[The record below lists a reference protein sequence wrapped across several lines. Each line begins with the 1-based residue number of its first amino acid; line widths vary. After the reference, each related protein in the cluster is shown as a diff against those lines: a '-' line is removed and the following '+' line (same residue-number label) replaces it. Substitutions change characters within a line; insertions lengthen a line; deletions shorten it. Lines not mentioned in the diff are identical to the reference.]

1 MPVLQLDDQQFPLK
15 AGATRIGAGADAD
28 VIVPGYSAIG
38 IEAIIDGGATPT
50 IRRADEEAH
59 VRVNGVLLGAEPTP
73 LMHGDKVEI
82 AGLELRFSDDAKGGA
97 TQFVNASDIAS
108 LKGAKRA
115 GSARA
120 TAASGGRLVSL
131 VDGKEYAVPD
141 MGIVFGRDAA
151 CDVVVAQNEV
161 SRRHAE
167 IVPDEHGYLV
177 RDTSAN
183 GLYVNGER
191 VQGSHRLARSD
202 VLRIG
207 TEEFRFYADVVAVP
221 KTLTPAKSV
230 AAVPVEPIAPPPPTP
245 APAAPVAAEQSS
257 FPDLELLPEP
267 AKPAAPAPVPAAPP
281 PVAAPVEAAKPLEA
295 PKAAEPPKAAPV
307 PPKPPAAAPPKPTPV
322 ATPVTPVSSPLTKDP
337 RPVMAILE
345 SMNEG
350 PGKGTKYELHTPL
363 GHVGRGAHNDVRL
376 SDESVSETHAKLQ
389 RREDGWYVVDMDSTN
404 GTYVGGT
411 RVMGERRIEGS
422 PDVRFGGMKFRF
434 TAVGAGAVDVEGKGT
449 RAIATM
455 GRASALAA
463 KHATPPSSIP
473 AQSAQPA
480 PQAPVAEPV
489 TPAASGGIPAW
500 VWIVAVLVIAG
511 VAFFLLKGR
520 A

>member
-28 VIVPGYSAIG
+28 VVVPGYSAIA

-82 AGLELRFSDDAKGGA
+82 AGLELRFSDDAKGGS
-97 TQFVNASDIAS
+97 TQFVSTSDIAF
-108 LKGAKRA
+108 LAGAKRS
-115 GSARA
+115 GSGRA

-131 VDGKEYAVPD
+131 VDGKEYAIPD

-167 IVPDEHGYLV
+167 IVPDENGYLV

-191 VQGSHRLARSD
+191 VVGSHRLARSD

-221 KTLTPAKSV
+221 KTLTPARSL
-230 AAVPVEPIAPPPPTP
+230 AAIAAEPVAPPAAPP
-245 APAAPVAAEQSS
+245 APAAAESA

-267 AKPAAPAPVPAAPP
+267 AKAAAATPPAPPAPEPAALTKPV
-281 PVAAPVEAAKPLEA
+281 
-295 PKAAEPPKAAPV
+295 EPPKAAPAAPPAPQPAAAAV
-307 PPKPPAAAPPKPTPV
+307 PKATPPAATPI
-322 ATPVTPVSSPLTKDP
+322 TPVSSPPAKDP

-363 GHVGRGAHNDVRL
+363 GHIGRGAHNDVRL

-404 GTYVGGT
+404 GTYIGGT

-434 TAVGAGAVDVEGKGT
+434 TAIGVGAADLEGKGT

-463 KHATPPSSIP
+463 RAATPPSSIP
-473 AQSAQPA
+473 AQPA
-480 PQAPVAEPV
+480 PVPEPV
-489 TPAASGGIPAW
+489 KASGGIPAW

>member
-15 AGATRIGAGADAD
+15 AGATRVGAGADAD

-38 IEAIIDGGATPT
+38 IEAIIDGGPTPT
-50 IRRADEEAH
+50 IRRADDEAH

-73 LMHGDKVEI
+73 LMHGDKVEV
-82 AGLELRFSDDAKGGA
+82 AGLELRYADDAKGGS
-97 TQFVNASDIAS
+97 TQFVSASDIAS
-108 LKGAKRA
+108 LAGAKRA
-115 GSARA
+115 GSGRA

-167 IVPDEHGYLV
+167 IVPDEHGYVV

-207 TEEFRFYADVVAVP
+207 TEEFRFYADVVAMP
-221 KTLTPAKSV
+221 KTLTPAKSS
-230 AAVPVEPIAPPPPTP
+230 AAVPAE
-245 APAAPVAAEQSS
+245 PVAAAASPTPPAVPVIAEPSS

-267 AKPAAPAPVPAAPP
+267 SKPTEAAPAAPLEVPKAAEAPP
-281 PVAAPVEAAKPLEA
+281 
-295 PKAAEPPKAAPV
+295 AAEPPKATPAA
-307 PPKPPAAAPPKPTPV
+307 PKPPAAVPSK
-322 ATPVTPVSSPLTKDP
+322 ATPAKSAPAATPITPVSSPPAKDP

-350 PGKGTKYELHTPL
+350 PGKGTRYELHTPL
-363 GHVGRGAHNDVRL
+363 GHIGRGAHNDVRL

-434 TAVGAGAVDVEGKGT
+434 TAVGVGAADLEGKGT

-455 GRASALAA
+455 GRAPAMAA
-463 KHATPPSSIP
+463 RQATPPSSSP
-473 AQSAQPA
+473 AQPA
-480 PQAPVAEPV
+480 PVTPVPEPV
-489 TPAASGGIPAW
+489 KASGGVPAW

-511 VAFFLLKGR
+511 VAFFLLKGS